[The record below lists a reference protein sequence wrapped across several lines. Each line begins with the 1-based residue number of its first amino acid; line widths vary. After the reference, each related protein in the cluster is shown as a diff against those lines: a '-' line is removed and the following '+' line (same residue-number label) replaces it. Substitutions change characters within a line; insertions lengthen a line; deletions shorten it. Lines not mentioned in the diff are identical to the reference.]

1 VTRQVLVQVPP
12 LRAFNAFVDVRDVL
26 NWLADG
32 AVIGGRLGGKWGLG
46 WYADPDSDAGYHSIG
61 IFEAFEPGHRFVVG
75 AFVFSTPEGDE
86 LGPMRLTV
94 EFEAADEGT
103 LVRVTQDG
111 VLEAPA
117 WDSYRAG
124 LGPSWERTL
133 DDLKGWLEQG
143 RKLPGR

>member
-1 VTRQVLVQVPP
+1 M
-12 LRAFNAFVDVRDVL
+12 

-32 AVIGGRLGGKWGLG
+32 AVIGGRVGGKWGLG
-46 WYADPDSDAGYHSIG
+46 WYADPDSDTGYHSFG
-61 IFEAFEPGHRFVVG
+61 VFEAFEPGHRFVVG
-75 AFVFSTPEGDE
+75 TFVFSTPEGDE

-94 EFEAADEGT
+94 EFEAAAEGT

-111 VLEAPA
+111 MLEAPA
-117 WDSYRAG
+117 WDRYRAG
-124 LGPSWERTL
+124 LGSSWERTL

>member
-1 VTRQVLVQVPP
+1 MTREVLVQVPP
-12 LRAFNAFVDVRDVL
+12 DRAFDAFVEVRDVL

-32 AVIGGRLGGKWGLG
+32 AVIGGRVGGKWALG

-61 IFEAFEPGHRFVVG
+61 IFEEFEPGRRFVVG
-75 AFVFSTPEGDE
+75 SLVFSTPEGEE
-86 LGPMRLTV
+86 LGPMRLTAD
-94 EFEAADEGT
+94 FESANEGT

-117 WDSYRAG
+117 WDSYRTG
-124 LGPSWERTL
+124 LGASWERTL
-133 DDLKGWLEQG
+133 DDLKGWLEHG